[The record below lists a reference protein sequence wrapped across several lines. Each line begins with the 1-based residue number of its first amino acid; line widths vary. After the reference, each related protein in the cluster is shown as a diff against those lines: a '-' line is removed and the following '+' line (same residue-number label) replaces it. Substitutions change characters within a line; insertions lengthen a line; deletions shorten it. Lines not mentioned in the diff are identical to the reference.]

1 MIRRALILWLSPF
14 ACLLAKE
21 RPDLLRF
28 TNGDQLHGTFL
39 GIQKGPQASWKRD
52 DVELPVEFKT
62 GNIRHIVLHGGR
74 PLKSLESLSN
84 VTLVNGDRV
93 PGNITAIDDE
103 QITMETTFAGV
114 LRIPRAQV
122 SIISPNPLGGRVHYH
137 GPFSEDD
144 WKMKHSQFP
153 DGLPPSVPEDQTK
166 PKKDNE
172 SDAADGPPGRWMFS
186 GSAWY
191 WQQKKSGTAL
201 IRENAMPDRAV
212 LCFDLA
218 WKNRLNFAIAFNAD
232 FAQVNAKNPD
242 KPNAQKVRVMM
253 PGDSSELPRLFGN
266 SYVLQMASNY
276 LMLFRSS
283 VDKEGNGSVDRAQVN
298 TNNLRLGE
306 TGKAKVE
313 IRSNRLSGGISLFIN
328 DEFVAQWSAKELGG
342 FEAAEINNLGN
353 GFGFVVQG
361 SDSPIRIS
369 DVVVSEWNGMPDSAR
384 SLQVDDQ
391 DVVLMANG
399 TDRLAGKVGK
409 LDEEGKVRFEGKH
422 GNFQFP
428 LNDVAEIRFAR
439 EQQAVAAQAP
449 ANNIIIRLAPIG
461 VISGTPISGNG
472 TNLEIINPIMG
483 EINLSTAPAVML
495 EFNASNQFIDSWDV
509 DF

>member
-1 MIRRALILWLSPF
+1 MTRSTLILWLSSF
-14 ACLLAKE
+14 ACLLAEE

-28 TNGDQLHGTFL
+28 TNGDQLHGSFRGL
-39 GIQKGPQASWKRD
+39 NNGPQAIWQRD
-52 DVELPVEFKT
+52 DVDAPVEFKT
-62 GNIRHIVLHGGR
+62 ESIRHIVLHGGR

-93 PGNITAIDDE
+93 PGIITTLDDE
-103 QITMETTFAGV
+103 QITLETTFAGV
-114 LRIPRAQV
+114 LRIPRTQV

-137 GPFSEDD
+137 GPFSEDE

-153 DGLPPSVPEDQTK
+153 DGLPEPAPKDPTK
-166 PKKDNE
+166 PQKTDE
-172 SDAADGPPGRWMFS
+172 PDTPDSPPGHWVFS

-191 WQQKKSGTAL
+191 WQNKKTGTAL
-201 IRENAMPDRAV
+201 VRENAMPDRAV
-212 LCFDLA
+212 LSFDLA
-218 WKNRLNFAIAFNAD
+218 WKNRLNLAVAFNAD
-232 FAQVNAKNPD
+232 FAQVKPKDTEKNHG
-242 KPNAQKVRVMM
+242 KKARVLM

-266 SYVLQMASNY
+266 SYVIQLSSNY
-276 LMLFRSS
+276 LMMFRSS
-283 VDKEGNGSVDRAQVN
+283 VDDAGNGSVDRGQVN
-298 TNNLRLGE
+298 TNSLRLGE

-313 IRSNRLSGGISLFIN
+313 IRSNRLNGGISLFVN
-328 DEFVAQWSAKELGG
+328 DEFIAQWSAKELVG
-342 FEAAEINNLGN
+342 FEGAEITNMGS

-361 SDSPIRIS
+361 TDSPIRIS

-399 TDRLAGKVGK
+399 TDRFAGKVGK
-409 LDEEGKVRFEGKH
+409 LDPDGKIRFEGKH

-428 LNDVAEIRFAR
+428 LQDVAEIRFAR
-439 EQQAVAAQAP
+439 EQLATAADAQP
-449 ANNIIIRLAPIG
+449 NNVVIRLAPIG
-461 VISGTPISGNG
+461 TISGIPVSGDA
-472 TNLEIINPIMG
+472 TTLEIINPIMG

>member
-1 MIRRALILWLSPF
+1 MTRCALILWLSSF
-14 ACLLAKE
+14 ACLLAEE

-28 TNGDQLHGTFL
+28 TNGDQLHGAFC
-39 GIQKGPQASWKRD
+39 GIKDGPQAIWQRD
-52 DVELPVEFKT
+52 DLALPVEFKT
-62 GNIRHIVLHGGR
+62 ESIRHIVLHGGR

-93 PGNITAIDDE
+93 PGLVTSIDDE
-103 QITMETTFAGV
+103 QITLETIFAGV
-114 LRIPRAQV
+114 LRIPRTQV
-122 SIISPNPLGGRVHYH
+122 AIISPNPLGGRVHYH
-137 GPFSEDD
+137 GPFSEDE

-153 DGLPPSVPEDQTK
+153 DGLPPPDPENPAK
-166 PKKDNE
+166 PEEDNE
-172 SDAADGPPGRWMFS
+172 SDAPDSPPGRWLFS

-191 WQQKKSGTAL
+191 WQHKRPGTAL
-201 IRENAMPDRAV
+201 VRENAMPDRAV
-212 LCFDLA
+212 LSFDLA
-218 WKNRLNFAIAFNAD
+218 WKNRLNFAVAFNAD
-232 FAQVNAKNPD
+232 FAAVKAKDQENHHG
-242 KPNAQKVRVMM
+242 KKIRAMM
-253 PGDSSELPRLFGN
+253 PGDSSDLPHLFGN
-266 SYVLQMASNY
+266 SYVLQLASNY
-276 LMLFRSS
+276 LMIFRTS
-283 VDKEGNGSVDRAQVN
+283 VDKDGNGSVDRGQVN

-328 DEFVAQWSAKELGG
+328 DEFVAQWSTKELVE
-342 FEAAEINNLGN
+342 FEAADISKTGS
-353 GFGFVVQG
+353 GFGFVAQG

-399 TDRLAGKVGK
+399 TDRFAGKVGK
-409 LDEEGKVRFEGKH
+409 LDDQNNVRFEGKH
-422 GNFQFP
+422 GNFKFP

-439 EQQAVAAQAP
+439 EKQAVAVETG

-461 VISGTPISGNG
+461 AISGIPVSGDG
-472 TNLEIINPIMG
+472 TTLEILNPIMG
-483 EINLSTAPAVML
+483 EMNLSTAPAVML